1 MAVHDEQAEVAT
13 VELTGSGVDIILPP
27 PAAPV
32 RPAGSG
38 RALVAVALVAGIL
51 VVAGVQLISFGGA
64 GFLPTIA
71 PATRILDRK
80 STRLNSSH

>member
-38 RALVAVALVAGIL
+38 RALVAVALHRWL
-51 VVAGVQLISFGGA
+51 ERPLTDWLRRRW
-64 GFLPTIA
+64 LPEA
-71 PATRILDRK
+71 HA
-80 STRLNSSH
+80 SAS